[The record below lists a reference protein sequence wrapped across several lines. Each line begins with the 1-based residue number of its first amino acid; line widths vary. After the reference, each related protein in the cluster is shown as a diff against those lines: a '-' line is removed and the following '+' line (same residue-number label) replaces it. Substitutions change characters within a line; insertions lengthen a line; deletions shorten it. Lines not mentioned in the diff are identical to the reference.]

1 MKPIKVKN
9 DTYIDYT
16 REVNDTNP
24 KFKNGN
30 PVTISKYKN
39 LFF

>member
-1 MKPIKVKN
+1 MKLIKVKN

-16 REVNDTNP
+16 REVNDRNP

-30 PVTISKYKN
+30 PVRISKYKN